1 MLFYHTQTG
10 YTTTC
15 FIHIRNFLFL
25 PRRLQSPRRAHIA
38 FKSRRKKEK
47 KKKAFCNQQKVEAN
61 EKITDLLYSHNTQ
74 NIEWV

>member
-38 FKSRRKKEK
+38 SKAAENEGKS
-47 KKKAFCNQQKVEAN
+47 FCNQQKVEA
-61 EKITDLLYSHNTQ
+61 KKKTMDLLYSHNTQ
-74 NIEWV
+74 NIERV